1 MLMLLLALSVI
12 YVFNVL
18 PNRTMLIKNA
28 LDEERRPNF
37 DLPHF
42 NNVRVQKRQEIIED
56 EHVRNTE
63 LKERKRLAQRVAMG
77 PCLPVYGKVDMSRAR
92 RLGKL
97 GTKNFR
103 PGISTPPPHGGVQN
117 LLLFALSITFFCRYV
132 LETLYPPDV
141 LASWGNI
148 TLGDIPISPFMLMSA
163 ARWWCLW

>member
-103 PGISTPPPHGGVQN
+103 PGISTPPPTVV
-117 LLLFALSITFFCRYV
+117 SK
-132 LETLYPPDV
+132 
-141 LASWGNI
+141 
-148 TLGDIPISPFMLMSA
+148 ISFYLP
-163 ARWWCLW
+163 CP